1 MSKTYI
7 TFINPQKNIY
17 ENLRDVKLSAG
28 LSVALAKRD
37 ITIRYVETILGKIW
51 VIINPLINLCI
62 LVFVFK
68 NIVNAEIQNYNYLLF
83 VSIGLVVWNYF
94 SSVVADVSN
103 LIINSRFLI
112 QKIYFPR
119 IALVFSRMLVGS
131 FELASSLG
139 FVVIAFLYAHAE
151 VSPNFLFF
159 LPALLIS
166 LIFVLGSSLWIASI
180 SIIYRDFVHIVPV
193 LLRVGIFLSPIGYEI
208 NHLDKFTMNLYFLN
222 PITGLVEFLRWTL
235 LKGYEF
241 NPLILISI
249 VLSLLLFGTGLL
261 IFFKVDNRLAD
272 RL

>member
-1 MSKTYI
+1 MSKTYV

-112 QKIYFPR
+112 QKFIFQELHWYFP
-119 IALVFSRMLVGS
+119 
-131 FELASSLG
+131 EC
-139 FVVIAFLYAHAE
+139 
-151 VSPNFLFF
+151 
-159 LPALLIS
+159 
-166 LIFVLGSSLWIASI
+166 
-180 SIIYRDFVHIVPV
+180 
-193 LLRVGIFLSPIGYEI
+193 
-208 NHLDKFTMNLYFLN
+208 
-222 PITGLVEFLRWTL
+222 
-235 LKGYEF
+235 
-241 NPLILISI
+241 
-249 VLSLLLFGTGLL
+249 
-261 IFFKVDNRLAD
+261 
-272 RL
+272 